1 MGTIK
6 VTFGSLQEGQQG
18 IARTY
23 SALVGTLEDLERQ
36 LAPMVSTWT
45 GGAQQAYHEQKTKW
59 DTAAAN
65 LSQVLNQIGQAVAGA
80 HENYTAAE
88 SAATNNWQHGQS
100 SK

>member
-1 MGTIK
+1 MGEIK
-6 VTFGSLQEGQQG
+6 VTFESLQSGQQG

-23 SALVGTLEDLERQ
+23 SSLVATLEDLEKN

-45 GGAQQAYHEQKTKW
+45 GTAQAAYHEQKTKW

-65 LSQVLNQIGQAVAGA
+65 LSQVLNQIGQAVGHA

-88 SAATNNWQHGQS
+88 AAARNNWQPGATS
-100 SK
+100 